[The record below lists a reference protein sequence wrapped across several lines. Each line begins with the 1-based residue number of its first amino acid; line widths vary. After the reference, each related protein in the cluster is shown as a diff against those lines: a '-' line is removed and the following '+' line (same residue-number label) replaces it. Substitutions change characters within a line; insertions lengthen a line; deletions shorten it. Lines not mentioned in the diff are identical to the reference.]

1 MKKIALSNLIF
12 GLVSIIYFIVFT
24 RLSMEMHWMPTDSDV
39 SIIMS
44 GIFAIFAMFVVI
56 ISVYVIIYG
65 IVLMLLIKKSIPAV
79 LTVVDSIIK
88 GIGAFLSAIFTVATF
103 LWGFIAGGI
112 SGAIFIIALVAL
124 AIANNM
130 VKKQRA

>member
-44 GIFAIFAMFVVI
+44 GIFAIFAMLVVI
-56 ISVYVIIYG
+56 ISLYVMIYG
-65 IVLMLLIKKSIPAV
+65 IVLMLLMKKTMPAV
-79 LTVVDSIIK
+79 LTVIDSIIK
-88 GIGAFLSAIFTVATF
+88 RTSAFVSAIFTIATF

-124 AIANNM
+124 AAANKAL
-130 VKKQRA
+130 KKQRA